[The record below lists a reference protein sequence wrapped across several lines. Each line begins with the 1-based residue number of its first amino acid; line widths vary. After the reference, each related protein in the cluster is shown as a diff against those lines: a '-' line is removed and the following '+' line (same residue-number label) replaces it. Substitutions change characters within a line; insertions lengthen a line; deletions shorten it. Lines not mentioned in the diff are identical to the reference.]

1 MWSGVFYTYI
11 LPHYGHLCSNY
22 LHHLRFLC
30 LLSLFI
36 NDNVILK
43 AATVCGCVFS
53 SFNYVVLS
61 YIWIYMIACMHI
73 HIASIFYNFKSF
85 IFMKGAYLCLVLF
98 LFFFKSTFSNISRA
112 TSALLCV
119 MFTWNIFFS
128 FLDFQYLW
136 IFVENTSLYICIL
149 VWFYYQNIIRRLT
162 SKDKIIIYCHKKKTL
177 NVLLPV
183 RLKCLYFFLK

>member
-1 MWSGVFYTYI
+1 MDVFFLLLIMLFCHISGSIWLHACIFTLQVFFII
-11 LPHYGHLCSNY
+11 LN
-22 LHHLRFLC
+22 
-30 LLSLFI
+30 LSSLWKGLI
-36 NDNVILK
+36 
-43 AATVCGCVFS
+43 
-53 SFNYVVLS
+53 YVW
-61 YIWIYMIACMHI
+61 YY
-73 HIASIFYNFKSF
+73 FF
-85 IFMKGAYLCLVLF
+85 
-98 LFFFKSTFSNISRA
+98 FFFKSTFSNISRA